1 MLDETAVLFRLPLE
15 DLRMPE
21 WMTDAL
27 ASDLEVSTLDLLV
40 RFAAATLFG
49 VLAASIYRVTQRS
62 EHRESTSLTPTLVLL
77 AIIIAMVTMAIGNSV
92 ARAFSLVGA
101 LAIVRF
107 RTVVEDT
114 RDTAFVIYS
123 VAVGLAVGAGL
134 MLVPLLSVPFVAG
147 AAFAF
152 RRGPAVNG
160 VRAVFETLV
169 VRVGAGRHPD
179 ALLGDVLVKYLD
191 SQDLKS
197 AETAKQGS
205 ALDLTYAVRVK
216 ATADRI
222 AMVTELN
229 TLVGVQE
236 VKLAR
241 S

>member
-1 MLDETAVLFRLPLE
+1 
-15 DLRMPE
+15 MPE
-21 WMTDAL
+21 WLNDAVTTDAEL
-27 ASDLEVSTLDLLV
+27 NAVTLLIRLG
-40 RFAAATLFG
+40 AAMLFG
-49 VLAASIYRVTQRS
+49 GLAAGIYRLTRRPDHG
-62 EHRESTSLTPTLVLL
+62 EATSLTPTLVLL

-92 ARAFSLVGA
+92 ARAFSLVGS

-114 RDTAFVIYS
+114 RDTAFVIFS
-123 VAVGLAVGAGL
+123 VAVGLAVGAGM
-134 MLVPLLSVPFVAG
+134 MLVPLLSLPFVAA

-152 RRGPAVNG
+152 RRGPQLGTSRGIV
-160 VRAVFETLV
+160 ETLV

-179 ALLGDVLVKYLD
+179 ALLVDVLSKFLD
-191 SQDLKS
+191 AQDLKS

-205 ALDLTYAVRVK
+205 ALDLTYVVRLK
-216 ATADRI
+216 PNADRI

-236 VKLAR
+236 VKFAR